1 MHTNRKMDCRY
12 GNPIESW
19 ANESEEGKRDDLL
32 YLHDLR
38 REWNQSCTI
47 RYWYLMFLVFVSS
60 SFFDD
65 VSTGSL
71 ACVFLF
77 QFVEEEN
84 IQWQNRS

>member
-1 MHTNRKMDCRY
+1 MGK
-12 GNPIESW
+12 W
-19 ANESEEGKRDDLL
+19 SEEGKRDDLL

-38 REWNQSCTI
+38 REWNQSLYNQI
-47 RYWYLMFLVFVSS
+47 LVSDFMVFVSS

-77 QFVEEEN
+77 PFV
-84 IQWQNRS
+84 